1 MIFIL
6 FNTFSHN
13 SSRSRYHHHYSPFLV
28 HHHYSPCLLLF
39 PFLFL
44 LYSFR
49 LHLFMHLSHAKLVR
63 QLFFV
68 KLKDTYSLYIH
79 HHHHYSGNMFHISC
93 SICSLIRMLCSLNK
107 GWSECDVCNVL
118 CLTPARLPSSVKPTV
133 EALVTAQDST
143 RYGRRLGHPGL
154 PGEGGA
160 GQQEDGEDHL
170 ESELSII
177 FITPADL
184 SIMKYKLS
192 YLEKHH
198 SVSAPLWTPDSLLGV
213 SGDMIYCMIY
223 F

>member
-1 MIFIL
+1 MTMIFIL

-184 SIMKYKLS
+184 SIYEIQVIVPWETSL
-192 YLEKHH
+192 
-198 SVSAPLWTPDSLLGV
+198 SVSSSLDSLLGV
-213 SGDMIYCMIY
+213 SCDMIYGMIY